1 MATGPVTDFLLTGDA
16 SVAITAHAAAT
27 TPIPRLEPGDR
38 LTRAEFERR
47 YDAMPEL
54 KKAEL
59 IEGVVY
65 MPSPVRMDVHGA
77 PQADLLTWLGT
88 YRSATPGVNAGDNAT
103 LELDN
108 DNMPQPDGLLI
119 VDTACGGQA
128 KIDSKGYIDGA
139 PELVAEIASSSV
151 SIDMHD
157 KFKVYRRSGVRE
169 YVVWRVLDRAI
180 DWFILREGRYAP
192 LTAGDDGILRSEVF
206 PGLWLNAP
214 AMLEGK
220 LDVVLA
226 ILQQGIATQE
236 HLEFVARLAEAQT
249 KTK

>member
-1 MATGPVTDFLLTGDA
+1 MATGPATDYPLT
-16 SVAITAHAAAT
+16 AAAPLADQAAAHVA
-27 TPIPRLEPGDR
+27 PIPRLEPGDR

-47 YDAMPEL
+47 YEAMPEL

-77 PQADLLTWLGT
+77 PQADLLTWIGT
-88 YRSATPGVNAGDNAT
+88 YRSLTPGVNAGDNAT
-103 LELDN
+103 MLLDN

-119 VDTACGGQA
+119 IDAACGGQA
-128 KIDSKGYIDGA
+128 TIDTKGYIQGA
-139 PELVAEIASSSV
+139 PELVAEIASSTA
-151 SIDMHD
+151 SIDLHD
-157 KFKVYRRSGVRE
+157 KLNVYRRSGVRE

-180 DWFILREGRYAP
+180 DWFILREGRYVP
-192 LTAGDDGILRSEVF
+192 LAAADDRILRSEVF
-206 PGLWLNAP
+206 PGLWLNAL

-226 ILQQGIATQE
+226 TLQQGTATPE
-236 HLEFVARLAEAQT
+236 HNEFVARLASAQT
-249 KTK
+249 K